1 MNTNETTNET
11 TDTRYTAEWEPVA
24 RVKKHKGHKTMDR
37 KVLTR
42 GVMNTYVNN
51 NLLSLIV
58 KDLRQGYEVRL
69 CSGNGEAFLRIF
81 PVLSKDCTKI
91 FAAAQAMEPLS
102 QSLGGIKP
110 TIHRRGKGAISEG
123 ETAYMVREAVQR
135 WTIDKAKASE
145 MLEVT
150 PDTMVTC
157 PNCSTPFRVG
167 RSFARN

>member
-1 MNTNETTNET
+1 MNNNETNET
-11 TDTRYTAEWEPVA
+11 TDTRYSAEWEPIA

-42 GVMNTYVNN
+42 GVKEYKNF
-51 NLLSLIV
+51 NLLRLIV
-58 KDLRQGYEVRL
+58 NDLRHGYEVRL
-69 CSGNGEAFLRIF
+69 CNGNGDAFIRIF

-102 QSLGGIKP
+102 QSLGGLKP

-123 ETAYMVREAVQR
+123 ETAYMVREVVQR

-157 PNCSTPFRVG
+157 PNCGTNFRVG